1 MLHALNAKSPSPL
14 LHRPAPVKLI
24 WYAPSGG
31 GQARAIG
38 AVWHDQRRL
47 HWATPLQR
55 RFEGIV
61 NPLPFM
67 LAFADAQTERAH
79 FETALEWFDA
89 MCFAATDAAQ
99 VRAACDNEPE
109 WRLRCLP
116 YEGPR
121 QGADLSALL
130 CATPSWDQITTDQ
143 IRGAVLESIGRLAH
157 EHPGLCQMP
166 LEPIHDASMEV
177 GRLHV
182 TEGRCV
188 RVVVHPNAGRT
199 ETTTLALMAD
209 DQMRSKGDLG
219 DRALLVLPQL
229 CTPRPLRL
237 TRRVAV
243 AGLEF
248 GVLARALVELSLP

>member
-1 MLHALNAKSPSPL
+1 MLHALNAKSPPSSLHGIAPL
-14 LHRPAPVKLI
+14 KLI
-24 WYAPSGG
+24 WYEPSGS

-38 AVWHDQRRL
+38 AVWHDERRL

-55 RFEGIV
+55 RFEGIA

-79 FETALEWFDA
+79 FEAALAWFDA
-89 MCFAATDAAQ
+89 MCFAATDVAQ
-99 VRAACDNEPE
+99 VRAACANEPE
-109 WRLRCLP
+109 WRLRCLA

-130 CATPSWDQITTDQ
+130 RAAPHWAQITTEQ
-143 IRGAVLESIGRLAH
+143 IRTAVLESVGRLAR
-157 EHPGLCQMP
+157 EHPGLAEMP
-166 LEPIHDASMEV
+166 LEPIHDGTLEV

-182 TEGRCV
+182 TEGRRV
-188 RVVVHPNAGRT
+188 RVLLHPDASRI
-199 ETTTLALMAD
+199 EATTLALMAD
-209 DQMRSKGDLG
+209 DQLRSKGDLG
-219 DRALLVLPQL
+219 DRALLVMPQL
-229 CTPRPLRL
+229 CTPRPLRP

-248 GVLARALVELSLP
+248 GVLARGLLELAMP